1 MRILFE
7 EHHYKPEALKPLL
20 VGSEINP
27 KHVEKDTR
35 LSLDYVG
42 YFYNPTLKD
51 CVFILPKVLM
61 DGNDRV
67 LANDDQEG
75 LTPEELMEL
84 NAQVVQTDER
94 KKQLLEFVY
103 GFSVWVYRGIS
114 VYREKNPDSD
124 IAVSPNVTQMGHGRR
139 RDRFTFLDVVL
150 EILQFNRQEQDYLT
164 FIVKNMHSGMNK
176 INWTKTIS
184 KSQAFIQNGTP
195 VYLDPVNKKRQVNFD
210 EELLVIFYSILNYI
224 QNHYGFRT
232 HINARF
238 DLITG
243 EHFKRYMEGYGK
255 TRLRQIKYKYF
266 ADKALRIWELCY
278 AFFDAAYKV
287 AITTDTRDY
296 LLVHDFHAVFED
308 MIDELLSDP
317 DLDKMKTQEDGKILD
332 HIYRYHGLT
341 DHADKEDKVYYI
353 GDSKYYPREAKVGK
367 TSVAKQFTYAR
378 NLVQK
383 NLDLFFDKQPHQK
396 YRDEVTEG
404 YDFVPNFFISA
415 QIPEITNEGYSKSDI
430 VPKDAENGKKFYIS
444 HQFEN
449 RLFDRDTI
457 LVAHYDV
464 NFLFILALYARNNEG
479 EKNNWSNR
487 VKEQFRKEI
496 REGLENE
503 YDFFAM
509 QAIDQRDAEEYI
521 KKNFQKLLGKV
532 YKPYSDKEIL
542 SLALDNNDAYKAE
555 NKALR
560 TELEKHFII
569 SGKIQ
574 LGEDPKPKIDEARQQ
589 QGDSLPDT
597 GEKCVLVA
605 YVVKEKDSDFISRTA
620 TELVLKNPPKGNL
633 LKLKFLMPILSRGI
647 QEIYPITDI
656 ELNDKGH
663 LKVTFDNKKVEE
675 LGSRRVSLPY
685 KPHAEIVSLEQA
697 HKLYEGIIVE

>member
-7 EHHYKPEALKPLL
+7 EHHYEPEALKPLL

-195 VYLDPVNKKRQVNFD
+195 IYLDPVNKKRQVNFD
-210 EELLVIFYSILNYI
+210 EELLVIFYSILIYI

-232 HINARF
+232 HINAHF

-243 EHFKRYMEGYGK
+243 ERFKRYMEGYGK

-317 DLDKMKTQEDGKILD
+317 ELDQMKTQEDGKILD

-383 NLDLFFDKQPHQK
+383 NLDLFFEQKPHQK

-430 VPKDAENGKKFYIS
+430 VPKEADNGKKFYIS

-542 SLALDNNDAYKAE
+542 SLALDNNDAYEAE

-569 SGKIQ
+569 SGRIQ
-574 LGEDPKPKIDEARQQ
+574 LGDDPKPKIDEAKKEREEA
-589 QGDSLPDT
+589 LLDT
-597 GEKCVLVA
+597 GEKCVLLA
-605 YVVKEKDSDFISRTA
+605 YVIKDIDSAFISRTA
-620 TELVLKNPPKGNL
+620 QELVLKNPPKGNL
-633 LKLKFLMPILSRGI
+633 LKLKFLMPILSKGI
-647 QEIYPITDI
+647 REIYPITDI

-663 LKVTFDNKKVEE
+663 LKVSFDNKSVEE
-675 LGSRRVSLPY
+675 LGSSRMPLLYR
-685 KPHAEIVSLEQA
+685 PHAEIISLDQA
-697 HKLYEGIIVE
+697 HKLYEGTILE